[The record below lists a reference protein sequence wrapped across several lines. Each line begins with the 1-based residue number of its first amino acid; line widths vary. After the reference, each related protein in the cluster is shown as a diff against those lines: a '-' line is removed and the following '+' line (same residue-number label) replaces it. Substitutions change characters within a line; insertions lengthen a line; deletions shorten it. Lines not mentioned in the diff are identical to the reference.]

1 MDFII
6 RLLGID
12 SNTCRDRQLQPVL
25 LCIGI
30 MFSLV
35 IIFTGLSIF
44 LFAKHFYSILIAL
57 PISVFLI
64 FFMFHIFRLIFIV
77 ATTDRLPTRE
87 EIAVRNQIVS
97 DSNRTIKNLILTL
110 SIKYFILSILGFLCS
125 SIMFYHCMYLID
137 KTLYWELNNSDFGMI
152 DSLIHLFKNTKIINW
167 FVFLACLFFIL
178 SPALI
183 TDINLNKRLIKQNY
197 RRINIRPIIRDRIS
211 TEASINSQFRQKIEF
226 DLSYYQDPDFIRR
239 NPSISN
245 SMVAFI
251 NNLKINK

>member
-30 MFSLV
+30 MFGLV

-44 LFAKHFYSILIAL
+44 LFAKRFNSILIAL
-57 PISVFLI
+57 PISVFLM
-64 FFMFHIFRLIFIV
+64 FFLFHIFRLLFIA
-77 ATTDRLPTRE
+77 ATTDRIPTRE

-125 SIMFYHCMYLID
+125 SIMFYHFTYYIDSSLYL
-137 KTLYWELNNSDFGMI
+137 ELNTNDFGMT
-152 DSLIHLFKNTKIINW
+152 DSLGYLFKKTKLFNW
-167 FVFLACLFFIL
+167 FVLLVLFIFML

-197 RRINIRPIIRDRIS
+197 RRMNIRPIVSDRIA
-211 TEASINSQFRQKIEF
+211 TETRINSQFRQKIES
-226 DLSYYQDPDFIRR
+226 DLAYYQDPDFIRR
-239 NPSISN
+239 NPRISN

-251 NNLKINK
+251 NNLKINN